1 MMRLLFHSLCFQV
14 AQMKHVDCEMR
25 TKNVNNYK
33 FKTFQTSTADVLA
46 NVPLEEVS
54 VVITEDDE

>member
-1 MMRLLFHSLCFQV
+1 
-14 AQMKHVDCEMR
+14 MKHVDCEMR

-33 FKTFQTSTADVLA
+33 IKTFQTNIADVLA